1 MSEMKRHFGKM
12 RLLTKTT
19 EETLDY
25 IRQHNLE
32 SEFDIVNRETG
43 ELWYIEPKTGKY
55 EILDKNG
62 NEISLVEMIEHTE
75 VPEDQDLWSYTKNS
89 DGTVS
94 FAIEYY
100 NGGTCLTECLSE
112 IFEDLG
118 DLETDLDDLVPY

>member
-25 IRQHNLE
+25 IHRHNLE

-43 ELWYIEPKTGKY
+43 EVWYIEPNTKNY
-55 EILDKNG
+55 EVIDRGSKGIALI
-62 NEISLVEMIEHTE
+62 EFIEHTE
-75 VPEDQDLWSYTKNS
+75 VPEDQDLWTYAKNQ

-100 NGGTCLTECLSE
+100 NGGTCLTECLGE
-112 IFEDLG
+112 ILEDLG
-118 DLETDLDDLVPY
+118 DLVKE

>member
-1 MSEMKRHFGKM
+1 MSETKRHFGKM

-32 SEFDIVNRETG
+32 SEFDIVNKETG

-55 EILDKNG
+55 EILDRNG
-62 NEISLVEMIEHTE
+62 NEMALVEMIEHTE
-75 VPEDQDLWSYTKNS
+75 GPEDEDLWSYAKNL

-100 NGGTCLTECLSE
+100 NGGTCLPECLSE

-118 DLETDLDDLVPY
+118 DLETD